1 MLMYTLMYVH
11 VFTLMCALECIHTH
25 THNAREHERRTL
37 AHTCSEDS
45 HELHV
50 DPRQAWLKKKH
61 LEVKIKRDALLQAS
75 RAFFVENLRLR

>member
-1 MLMYTLMYVH
+1 
-11 VFTLMCALECIHTH
+11 MCALERIHTH
-25 THNAREHERRTL
+25 THTMHANMNDTRTL

-61 LEVKIKRDALLQAS
+61 LEVRIKRDAMLQAS